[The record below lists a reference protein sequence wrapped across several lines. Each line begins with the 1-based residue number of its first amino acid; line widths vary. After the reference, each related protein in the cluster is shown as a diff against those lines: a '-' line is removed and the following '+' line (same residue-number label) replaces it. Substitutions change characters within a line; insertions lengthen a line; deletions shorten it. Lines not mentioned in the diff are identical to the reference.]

1 LNRILSTRKPCAMHL
16 LERAAAVLLCVAW
29 LTGCANWA
37 VDMAPD
43 RPDQPW
49 NPAVTATGEIVP
61 GGKSPI
67 ESPSG
72 YVLPANAELAKLP
85 QPLAVDRQRAYSLPE
100 LIDIAQ
106 MNNPLTRTAWNEAR
120 KVALAAGI
128 AESAY
133 LPRITAAAVG
143 AYLTSEGGSSAS
155 TSARGANVN
164 INNNINSTAL
174 GTISVASLQWL
185 LFDFGERAAI
195 VDAARQASVASN
207 VAFTAAH
214 QQVIYDVSVAF
225 YVHAA
230 ARARAATA
238 AQSLK
243 NAQAV
248 EVAARDRSKNSIGT
262 VVEVSQAAQATAQ
275 AKLAVVQ
282 STGAAQDAYLTLI
295 SAMGI
300 SPLTR
305 IRVADVSRRR
315 LSPAMRGP
323 VENVIA
329 IALARRPDVLSAYA
343 LQKASLAK
351 VRAAEAEFLPK
362 VFLSG
367 NRVYSSGNL
376 NVTAIPSI
384 GDQAATVNLS
394 GGSRTSSTVLLGAT
408 VPLYD
413 AGVRAA
419 MLGQAQAD
427 ADNAETMLTRRR
439 NEAVRQIVL
448 SDNALRTSLS
458 AYSASQ
464 ALSSAAQTT
473 FDAALAAYRNG
484 IGSITDVTIA
494 QTQLLQARNSS
505 SDAYSTSL
513 SAAASL
519 ALSTGALGSAP
530 PMKR

>member
-1 LNRILSTRKPCAMHL
+1 
-16 LERAAAVLLCVAW
+16 
-29 LTGCANWA
+29 
-37 VDMAPD
+37 MAPE

-49 NPAVTATGEIVP
+49 APAVTATGEIVP
-61 GGKSPI
+61 GEKNPT
-67 ESPSG
+67 ETVSG

-85 QPLAVDRQRAYSLPE
+85 QPFAVDRQRGYSLPE

-133 LPRITAAAVG
+133 LPRITATAVG
-143 AYLTSEGGSSAS
+143 AYLTSDGNSSAS
-155 TSARGANVN
+155 TSALGANLN
-164 INNNINSTAL
+164 INNNTNSTAR
-174 GTISVASLQWL
+174 GTISVVSLQWL

-195 VDAARQASVASN
+195 VDAAKQASVASN
-207 VAFTAAH
+207 IAFTAAH

-225 YVHAA
+225 YAHAA

-238 AQSLK
+238 AQSLR

-248 EVAARDRSKNSIGT
+248 EAAARDRNKNSVGT
-262 VVEVSQAAQATAQ
+262 VIEVSQASQATAQ

-300 SPLTR
+300 SPLTK
-305 IRVADVSRRR
+305 IRVTDVSRRR
-315 LSPAMRGP
+315 LSPGMSGP
-323 VENVIA
+323 VENVIST
-329 IALARRPDVLSAYA
+329 ALARRPDVLSAYA

-367 NRVYSSGNL
+367 NRAYNSGNL

-384 GDQAATVNLS
+384 GEQAATVNLS
-394 GGSRTSSTVLLGAT
+394 GSRNSSTVLVGAT

-464 ALSSAAQTT
+464 ALASAAQTT

-484 IGSITDVTIA
+484 VGSITDVTIA

-505 SDAYSTSL
+505 TDTYSTAL

-519 ALSTGALGSAP
+519 ALSTGALGSSPA
-530 PMKR
+530 K

>member
-1 LNRILSTRKPCAMHL
+1 MHP
-16 LERAAAVLLCVAW
+16 LERVAAILLCVAS

-61 GGKSPI
+61 GAKSPI
-67 ESPSG
+67 ESQSG

-85 QPLAVDRQRAYSLPE
+85 QPFDVDRRRVYSLPE
-100 LIDIAQ
+100 LIDIAE

-120 KVALAAGI
+120 KIALVAGI
-128 AESAY
+128 AESTF
-133 LPRITAAAVG
+133 LPRITATAVG
-143 AYLTSEGGSSAS
+143 AYLTNDGGSASATIPVGTS
-155 TSARGANVN
+155 TLGANAN
-164 INNNINSTAL
+164 TSSTAR

-207 VAFTAAH
+207 IAFTAAH
-214 QQVIYDVSVAF
+214 QQVIYEVSVAF
-225 YVHAA
+225 YVYAA

-238 AQSLK
+238 VQSLK
-243 NAQAV
+243 NAQSVQA
-248 EVAARDRSKNSIGT
+248 AARDRSKNSIGT
-262 VVEVSQAAQATAQ
+262 VVEDSQATQATAQ

-282 STGAAQDAYLTLI
+282 TTGAAQDAYLTLI

-300 SPLTR
+300 SPLTK

-315 LSPAMRGP
+315 LSPAMSGP
-323 VENVIA
+323 VENVIE
-329 IALARRPDVLSAYA
+329 IALARRPDVLTAYA

-351 VRAAEAEFLPK
+351 VRAAEAEFFPK

-367 NRVYSSGNL
+367 NRVYNSGNL
-376 NVTAIPSI
+376 NVTAIPSV
-384 GDQAATVNLS
+384 GEQAATVNLS
-394 GGSRTSSTVLLGAT
+394 GSRNSSSVLIGAT

-484 IGSITDVTIA
+484 VGSITDVTMA
-494 QTQLLQARNSS
+494 QTQLLLARNSS
-505 SDAYSTSL
+505 SDAYSTAL

-519 ALSTGALGSAP
+519 ALSTGALGTAP
-530 PMKR
+530 GSMR

>member
-1 LNRILSTRKPCAMHL
+1 MHP
-16 LERAAAVLLCVAW
+16 LERVVALVICAAW
-29 LTGCANWA
+29 LAGCATWA

-49 NPAVTATGEIVP
+49 NPAVTATGEIIP
-61 GGKSPI
+61 GRKNPA
-67 ESPSG
+67 ETASG
-72 YVLPANAELAKLP
+72 YGLPANSELAKPP
-85 QPLAVDRQRAYSLPE
+85 QPFGIDQRRAYSLPE

-143 AYLTSEGGSSAS
+143 AYLNNDGNVSAL
-155 TSARGANVN
+155 GVNVN
-164 INNNINSTAL
+164 TNNTAQ
-174 GTISVASLQWL
+174 GTISVVSLQWL
-185 LFDFGERAAI
+185 LFDFGERSAI
-195 VDAARQASVASN
+195 VDAAKQASVASN
-207 VAFTAAH
+207 IAFTAAH

-225 YVHAA
+225 YVYAA
-230 ARARAATA
+230 ARARATTA

-243 NAQAV
+243 NAQSV
-248 EVAARDRSKNSIGT
+248 EAAARDRQKNSIGT
-262 VVEVSQAAQATAQ
+262 VVEVAQASQATAQ

-282 STGAAQDAYLTLI
+282 TTGAAQDAYLTLI

-300 SPLTR
+300 SPLTK

-315 LSPAMRGP
+315 LSIAMTGP
-323 VENVIA
+323 VENI
-329 IALARRPDVLSAYA
+329 ISTALARRPDVLTAYA

-351 VRAAEAEFLPK
+351 VRAAEAEFFPK

-367 NRVYSSGNL
+367 NRAYNSGNL
-376 NVTAIPSI
+376 NLTAIPSV

-394 GGSRTSSTVLLGAT
+394 GSRNSSTVLLGAT
-408 VPLYD
+408 VPIFD

-419 MLGQAQAD
+419 NLAQAQAD
-427 ADNAETMLTRRR
+427 VDNADVMLTRRR

-448 SDNALRTSLS
+448 SDNALRTSIS
-458 AYSASQ
+458 AYAASQ
-464 ALSSAAQTT
+464 ALASAAQTT
-473 FDAALAAYRNG
+473 FDSALAAYRNSV
-484 IGSITDVTIA
+484 GSITDVTLA
-494 QTQLLQARNSS
+494 QSQLLQARNAST
-505 SDAYSTSL
+505 DAYSTSL

-519 ALSTGALGSAP
+519 ALSTGALGTGP
-530 PMKR
+530 PWTR